1 MRTFIRQRRSGVKRL
16 LPESTEIGRVRSG
29 GVQALVYSVGRQRPG
44 WQGKIGRLTR
54 QVSGNFRWS
63 PSAIRLCNVEWGPGK
78 NVSEKLLN
86 SRTGLFISQ
95 RRKPTK
101 IGTGDKS
108 VSTFRPYKNRRSK
121 RTVLKK
127 GASLVVNLERIPKR
141 LPCLIVDSSPE
152 GFRLMGTF
160 RLKHG
165 QVVEI
170 IPDEDPLNISKC
182 YVIWIG
188 KPGSKQ
194 EGQVGLQLL
203 NPTVNLR
210 GA

>member
-1 MRTFIRQRRSGVKRL
+1 
-16 LPESTEIGRVRSG
+16 
-29 GVQALVYSVGRQRPG
+29 
-44 WQGKIGRLTR
+44 
-54 QVSGNFRWS
+54 
-63 PSAIRLCNVEWGPGK
+63 
-78 NVSEKLLN
+78 VSEKLPD
-86 SRTGLFISQ
+86 SKTVLFISQ

-101 IGTGDKS
+101 ISTGHKAVVAFRSYKS
-108 VSTFRPYKNRRSK
+108 RRSK
-121 RTVLKK
+121 RIVLKK
-127 GASLVVNLERIPKR
+127 SASLVVNLDRIPKR

-160 RLKHG
+160 KLKRG

-170 IPDEDPLNISKC
+170 IADEDPLNISKC
-182 YVIWIG
+182 HVIWIG

-203 NPTVNLR
+203 NPTVNPR

>member
-1 MRTFIRQRRSGVKRL
+1 M
-16 LPESTEIGRVRSG
+16 
-29 GVQALVYSVGRQRPG
+29 
-44 WQGKIGRLTR
+44 
-54 QVSGNFRWS
+54 
-63 PSAIRLCNVEWGPGK
+63 
-78 NVSEKLLN
+78 
-86 SRTGLFISQ
+86 
-95 RRKPTK
+95 
-101 IGTGDKS
+101 
-108 VSTFRPYKNRRSK
+108 
-121 RTVLKK
+121 VLKK

-141 LPCLIVDSSPE
+141 LPCLIVDSSAE

-182 YVIWIG
+182 HVIWIG

-203 NPTVNLR
+203 NPTVNPR